1 MKIRSFLVAAL
12 AASAITVNGPAAA
25 DLGEDLE
32 AFFGDMNYS
41 NVTQPGVYEGQSA
54 GYFTGG
60 GLYVRNPVR
69 EFDLVNI
76 QMPRFRAGCGGI
88 DMYLG
93 GFSYIDSDMFTELLR
108 SIGENATGLAFM
120 LAMQVVSPQIT
131 ESIAKLNSWAQEY
144 LLNDIN
150 SCDAATKLLGG
161 ALEMA
166 GATEQACILNR
177 TQNLGEDYATAKVAC
192 RNNPND
198 DGAAEDAPRIIFTKG
213 NLAWRSMMKI
223 AFFQSD
229 LDLAEAVM
237 NLTGTLIVESDTSSS
252 DPAPQFRRIPS
263 VLVTSG
269 GSAESSPLLQAMI
282 EGGSADIY
290 RCVDATSSENSCEQ
304 TSATPESVTIT
315 PTQALQPKVES
326 LLMSL
331 VEKLRDDS
339 GSPTDDEQG
348 LIRSTSLPVYK
359 YLTVSTAYFPTNAES
374 EAKQYSFLI
383 AKDLLYVY
391 LTDLLRAVEA
401 GAARM
406 QDSAGQSTVTGFLA
420 DIREARRTISQ
431 AQGKVREEFQFALDM
446 TSRTRNYEHALVSR
460 LSPTVVQAA
469 LYNPQR

>member
-1 MKIRSFLVAAL
+1 MKLRALLL
-12 AASAITVNGPAAA
+12 AAVLASSTSARA
-25 DLGEDLE
+25 DLGDDLE
-32 AFFGDMNYS
+32 AFFGDMNYA

-69 EFDLVNI
+69 EFDLVSI

-93 GFSYIDSDMFTELLR
+93 GFSYIDSEMFTELLR
-108 SIGENATGLAFM
+108 NIGENATGLAFM
-120 LAMQVVSPQIT
+120 LALQVVSPQIT
-131 ESIAKLNSWAQEY
+131 ESIAKINSWAQEY

-150 SCDAATKLLGG
+150 TCDAATALLGG

-166 GATEQACILNR
+166 GATEQQCILNR
-177 TQNLGEDYATAKVAC
+177 TQNMGEDYATAKYAC

-198 DGAAEDAPRIIFTKG
+198 DGSAPDAPRVIFTKG

-237 NLTGTLIVESDTSSS
+237 NLTGTLIVQSDTTES

-269 GSAESSPLLQAMI
+269 AAAESSPLLTAMI

-290 RCVDATSSENSCEQ
+290 RCVNPTSSESSCEE
-304 TSATPESVTIT
+304 TTATPESVTIT
-315 PTQALQPKVES
+315 STQALQPKIEA
-326 LLMSL
+326 LLMGL
-331 VEKLRDDS
+331 VDKLRADS
-339 GSPTDDEQG
+339 GAPTEEELG

-359 YLTVSTAYFPTNAES
+359 YLTVSTAYFPTSAES
-374 EAKQYSFLI
+374 EARQYSFLI

-391 LTDLLRAVEA
+391 LTDLLRAVET
-401 GAARM
+401 GAART
-406 QDSAGQSTVTGFLA
+406 QDSAGQSTVTGFLN
-420 DIREARRTISQ
+420 DIREARRVISQ

-446 TSRTRNYEHALVSR
+446 TTRTRNYEHALVSR

-469 LYNPQR
+469 LYNPRR